1 MIFDDD
7 YTGEYEFKGTT
18 KLFTW
23 AILDDTNVQV
33 KFSDD
38 TIGTVTL
45 VNDERIRF
53 TYGGWIIIY
62 DD

>member
-1 MIFDDD
+1 MKKF
-7 YTGEYEFKGTT
+7 
-18 KLFTW
+18 
-23 AILDDTNVQV
+23 ILDDTNVQV

-38 TIGTVTL
+38 TIGTTTL

-53 TYGGWIIIY
+53 TYGDLTFIY